1 MQEKPTLKLKATPA
15 MRAGAK
21 KTKRKGARRGAKPH
35 QKQPFGTNSDSQYNS
50 QNSRQDR
57 RAEDAAGKTETVNK
71 AELDS
76 RSAAFHI
83 LNAIINH
90 HKTLDAAMAHQPALA
105 KLENRDRAFCR
116 LLVSSCLRHYGQ
128 IGKILSDRLDH
139 TTPEPVML
147 AIVIGACQLLFLN
160 ISAHAAVN
168 TTVELVRAL
177 EFPRQAGLA
186 NAVMRELGRRMTR
199 IQNITDPIDNIP
211 ETFQKRWRA
220 AYGDEAV
227 RKIAELV
234 SRRAPLDITARHSA
248 AELART
254 LKSEQIGKQT
264 VRCHHSGDIVT
275 MPGFEA
281 GEWWVQDIAAAL
293 PAQLM
298 GDVEGKDIFDI
309 CAAPGG
315 KTAQLIAAGAQV
327 TAIDNDQDRLDR
339 LSENLTR
346 LNMTARIICSDVLS
360 DTFADALSG
369 NMADGILLDAPCSA
383 TGTIRR
389 RPDLLIR
396 KADLDITE
404 LAKIQAQ
411 MVEAC
416 LAHLKPQGVMVYAT
430 CSLQPEEGEHI
441 AAEMLSRHKDRLA
454 AYPFEQDELGVF
466 ASALT
471 DEGWAR
477 ILPSCLCDASTPHK
491 DGNDGFFIAR
501 FHRL

>member
-1 MQEKPTLKLKATPA
+1 
-15 MRAGAK
+15 
-21 KTKRKGARRGAKPH
+21 
-35 QKQPFGTNSDSQYNS
+35 
-50 QNSRQDR
+50 
-57 RAEDAAGKTETVNK
+57 
-71 AELDS
+71 
-76 RSAAFHI
+76 
-83 LNAIINH
+83 
-90 HKTLDAAMAHQPALA
+90 
-105 KLENRDRAFCR
+105 
-116 LLVSSCLRHYGQ
+116 
-128 IGKILSDRLDH
+128 
-139 TTPEPVML
+139 
-147 AIVIGACQLLFLN
+147 
-160 ISAHAAVN
+160 
-168 TTVELVRAL
+168 
-177 EFPRQAGLA
+177 
-186 NAVMRELGRRMTR
+186 
-199 IQNITDPIDNIP
+199 
-211 ETFQKRWRA
+211 
-220 AYGDEAV
+220 
-227 RKIAELV
+227 
-234 SRRAPLDITARHSA
+234 
-248 AELART
+248 
-254 LKSEQIGKQT
+254 
-264 VRCHHSGDIVT
+264 

-281 GEWWVQDIAAAL
+281 GDWWVQDIAAAL

-298 GDVEGKDIFDI
+298 GNVAGKNIFDI

-315 KTAQLIAAGAQV
+315 KTAQLVAAGAQV

-501 FHRL
+501 FRRL